1 MKLGRYLQ
9 TKCKSIDVSA
19 HNVIDNTINK
29 IKEFYE
35 IKPVVEQ
42 APGKQHSLSEDY
54 FDRIESCNVQLMT
67 MAKATKFRKADIIFL
82 VF

>member
-1 MKLGRYLQ
+1 MINTKLEDYLKRECSDINV
-9 TKCKSIDVSA
+9 TS

-42 APGKQHSLSEDY
+42 APGNNILL
-54 FDRIESCNVQLMT
+54 I
-67 MAKATKFRKADIIFL
+67 
-82 VF
+82 